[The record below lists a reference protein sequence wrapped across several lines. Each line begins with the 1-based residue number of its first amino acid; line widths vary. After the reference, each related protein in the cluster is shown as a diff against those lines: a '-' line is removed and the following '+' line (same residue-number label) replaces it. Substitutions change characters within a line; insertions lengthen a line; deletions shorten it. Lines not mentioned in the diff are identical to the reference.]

1 MRDNLFKNIVKQ
13 QNVIN
18 NNPHID
24 KEPRQIEL
32 QHSELPFRV

>member
-13 QNVIN
+13 QTVIN
-18 NNPHID
+18 NNSHIV

-32 QHSELPFRV
+32 QHFELPFRV